1 MNILDEI
8 ISHKRKEVASAKANT
23 SVKTLES
30 SGYFNRVCYTI
41 VEAIQNNNS
50 PSIIAEFKRKSPSRS
65 EINLQADVLDTCL
78 KYQALG
84 ATALSV
90 LTDKKYFSG
99 SNDDITTIRDEIHLP
114 ILRKEF
120 IIDDYQIIEAKS
132 LGADFILLIAE
143 CLSGNEVKSLA
154 RTAHDLGLQ
163 VLLEMH
169 SKDQI
174 DKINDDIDLIGV
186 NNRNLE
192 TFETNI
198 QTSIEMIKVLP
209 KDRIN
214 ISESGI
220 SNADEISI
228 LHTLGYKGFLIGE
241 TLMKD
246 VDLLST
252 INKT

>member
-8 ISHKRKEVASAKANT
+8 IRYKRKEVELLKAHT
-23 SVKTLES
+23 SVKMLES
-30 SGYFNRVCYTI
+30 SYNFKRTCLKVTD
-41 VEAIQNNNS
+41 AIQKNNS
-50 PSIIAEFKRKSPSRS
+50 PSIIAEFKRRSPSRS
-65 EINLQADVLDTCL
+65 EINLQANVLEVCL
-78 KYQALG
+78 QYQNMG
-84 ATALSV
+84 ATAISV
-90 LTDKKYFSG
+90 LTDQKYFGG
-99 SNDDITTIRDEIHLP
+99 SNEDITTIRDEIKLP

-120 IIDDYQIIEAKS
+120 IIDEYQIIEAKG

-143 CLSGNEVKSLA
+143 CLSVNEIKSLS

-169 SKDQI
+169 SENQI

-198 QTSIEMIKVLP
+198 QTSIDMIKSLP
-209 KDRIN
+209 HDRIC

-220 SNADEISI
+220 SYAEEIAI
-228 LHTLGYKGFLIGE
+228 LHKLGYKGFLIGE

-246 VDLLST
+246 VDLLSA
-252 INKT
+252 IKRI